1 MRTSRAHVLD
11 HFPLPRHELQRL
23 GHVLADLVQNPA
35 AAGAGCQGRIDDALA
50 RQMLGQRAARRPAPL
65 EAAHRDFR
73 LCRCDLRRR
82 LGLRGVFLQL
92 GKRQFELLED
102 RAALRGLPE
111 LLASQLGDRV
121 LELLDQQRAVLGL
134 ALGRAG
140 ARLRRQQRLVLGD
153 DHRVRGSKLGRQR
166 INGKGHVPTRI
177 TK

>member
-1 MRTSRAHVLD
+1 
-11 HFPLPRHELQRL
+11 
-23 GHVLADLVQNPA
+23 
-35 AAGAGCQGRIDDALA
+35 
-50 RQMLGQRAARRPAPL
+50 MLGQRAARRPAPL
-65 EAAHRDFR
+65 EAAHRDLR

-82 LGLRGVFLQL
+82 FGLRGVFLQL

-111 LLASQLGDRV
+111 LLAPQFGDRV

-134 ALGRAG
+134 AFRRAG

-153 DHRVRGSKLGRQR
+153 DHRVRRGKIGWQR
-166 INGKGHVPTRI
+166 INGKRHPATRI